1 MFSDC
6 PDVELCRDAVL
17 LCKALWEPRPESD
30 DDLKD
35 VIDLQKLSDWLIN
48 RSGRYI
54 FNHEL
59 NDDFQIFDEIFLLLI
74 KGSIDEAVELCQ
86 SEKCY
91 RLSTLLSQATLADES
106 RKLMLDQL
114 QAWTVSKVDNF
125 INPKIFKLYL
135 LIAGQVTWRRSGNRV
150 LRWGEFWEHEKFS
163 VPKPSPLYLYNSSS
177 NCEATDI
184 LYHLLMLFV
193 NTKHSLESVLNN
205 STWSEDPLDYHLS
218 WHLWTILHAVGYT
231 NVSNEQ

>member
-1 MFSDC
+1 
-6 PDVELCRDAVL
+6 
-17 LCKALWEPRPESD
+17 
-30 DDLKD
+30 
-35 VIDLQKLSDWLIN
+35 
-48 RSGRYI
+48 
-54 FNHEL
+54 
-59 NDDFQIFDEIFLLLI
+59 QIFDEIFLLLI
-74 KGSIDEAVELCQ
+74 KGRIDEAVELCQ

-150 LRWGEFWEHEKFS
+150 IDVLHNVHWLYYDGGAVSVENALKQYSEFWEHEKFS
-163 VPKPSPLYLYNSSS
+163 VPKPSPLYLYNSSAD
-177 NCEATDI
+177 CEATDI

-193 NTKHSLESVLNN
+193 NKKHSLESVLNN
-205 STWSEDPLDYHLS
+205 STWSEDPLDYHL
-218 WHLWTILHAVGYT
+218 
-231 NVSNEQ
+231 